1 MTDTILDEN
10 VSWFSR
16 GKKEKV
22 DNRPAK
28 LNEKKSEWWTVKSLR
43 AISWSLV
50 FVVTVGRQLAALL

>member
-1 MTDTILDEN
+1 MTDTILEEN

-28 LNEKKSEWWTVKSLR
+28 LNEKKVNDELLR
-43 AISWSLV
+43 VCELLV
-50 FVVTVGRQLAALL
+50 GLLFLLSQWGDN

>member
-1 MTDTILDEN
+1 MNLYQSQSTFIHFSGITLILDEN

-28 LNEKKSEWWTVKSLR
+28 LNEKKRE
-43 AISWSLV
+43 
-50 FVVTVGRQLAALL
+50 